1 MQWIQRVVLTAALLT
16 TAGLLV
22 ASCDSGG
29 TEPPPPTST
38 TTIRATVTAEGA
50 GLSGVTVELYASGGT
65 SSLQSRTTGSNGEA
79 VFTGMDAGT
88 YEVEIEVPAGYVLS
102 SGGDTRKTVMV
113 SDGGEAEVSFALEVD
128 GSSSTVEVHMTSS
141 LTFSPAEVTIEPGTT
156 VRWINDASVFH
167 TITPDGHSAW
177 SRATVNSTGQTFE
190 VTFNSEGVFPYYCEP
205 HQSQGMTGTV
215 TVEAAG

>member
-1 MQWIQRVVLTAALLT
+1 MRWIQRGVLTAAVVT

-38 TTIRATVTAEGA
+38 TTIRATVTADGA

-65 SSLQSRTTGSNGEA
+65 SSLQSRTTGSGGEA
-79 VFTGMDAGT
+79 VFTNMDAGT

-102 SGGDTRKTVMV
+102 SGDDTRKTVMV
-113 SDGGEAEVSFALEVD
+113 SEGGEAGVSFALEAD
-128 GSSSTVEVHMTSS
+128 GGASTVDVHLTTS

-156 VRWINDASVFH
+156 VRWINDANIFH
-167 TITPDGHSAW
+167 TITPDGHTEW
-177 SRATVNSTGQTFE
+177 SRATMNSTDQTFS
-190 VTFNSEGVFPYYCEP
+190 VTFNNEGVFPYYCEP

-215 TVEAAG
+215 TVEAAE

>member
-1 MQWIQRVVLTAALLT
+1 MRWIQRGVLTAAVLT
-16 TAGLLV
+16 TAGLMV

-29 TEPPPPTST
+29 TEPPPPAT
-38 TTIRATVTAEGA
+38 TTIRATVMADGA

-65 SSLQSRTTGSNGEA
+65 SSLQSRTTGSTGEA

-102 SGGDTRKTVMV
+102 GGEDDRKTVMV
-113 SDGGEAEVSFALEVD
+113 SDGGEAAVSFTLESD
-128 GSSSTVEVHMTSS
+128 GGSNTVEVHMTSG
-141 LTFSPAEVTIEPGTT
+141 LRFDPAEVTIEPGTT
-156 VRWINDASVFH
+156 VRWINDANIFH

-177 SRATVNSTGQTFE
+177 SRATVSSAGETFS
-190 VTFNSEGVFPYYCEP
+190 VTFNTEGVFPYYCEP

-215 TVEAAG
+215 TVETSG